1 MDPAI
6 LAEYGPSLLKGFET
20 TIGLSAAILAIATP
34 VALALAL
41 MRESRVAALAWP
53 AAIYVNAF
61 RLLPALLVLFFAF
74 YALPQL
80 GLRLSPLTA
89 AIAGLTVVSA
99 AYLSEDLRG
108 SIAAVDAGQYR
119 AAKALGLSYGH
130 TIRRIIVPQA
140 LPIAIGPYV
149 TRAILIMKST
159 AMASLVAV
167 SDLTGAAVRATSIT
181 YMPFVFMLIAA
192 ALYLVLSGLLA
203 LLQAWAERKMRR
215 MRTAAAP
222 LPSAAVAGGTA

>member
-1 MDPAI
+1 MELAL
-6 LAEYGPSLLKGFET
+6 LAEYGPSLLQGFET
-20 TIGLSAAILAIATP
+20 TVALSAAILAIATP
-34 VALALAL
+34 LALALAL
-41 MRESRVAALAWP
+41 MRESRVAALALP

-80 GLRLSPLTA
+80 GLRLAPLA
-89 AIAGLTVVSA
+89 AATAGLSVVSA

-108 SIAAVDAGQYR
+108 SIAAVDPGQYR
-119 AAKALGLSYGH
+119 AARALGLSYAH
-130 TIRRIIVPQA
+130 TVRRIVLPQA

-149 TRAILIMKST
+149 TRAILIVKST

-181 YMPFVFMLIAA
+181 YEPFLFMLTAG
-192 ALYLVLSGLLA
+192 ALYLALSGALA
-203 LLQAWAERKMRR
+203 ILQAWAEGKARR
-215 MRTAAAP
+215 MRASAP
-222 LPSAAVAGGTA
+222 VAGVAVEGVT

>member
-1 MDPAI
+1 MDPSL
-6 LAEYGPSLLKGFET
+6 LADYGPSLLAGFET
-20 TIGLSAAILAIATP
+20 TVALSAAVLAISTP
-34 VALALAL
+34 LALALAL
-41 MRESRVAALAWP
+41 MRESRIAALALP
-53 AAIYVNAF
+53 AAVYVNVF

-80 GLRLSPLTA
+80 GLRLSPLA
-89 AIAGLTVVSA
+89 AAVVGLSGVGT

-108 SIAAVDAGQYR
+108 RIAAVAPGQYR

-130 TIRRIIVPQA
+130 TIRRIILPQA

-149 TRAILIMKST
+149 TRAILIVKST

-181 YMPFVFMLIAA
+181 YEPFTFMIAA
-192 ALYLVLSGLLA
+192 GVLYLVLGGLLA
-203 LLQAWAERKMRR
+203 LLQAWAEGKLRR
-215 MRTAAAP
+215 LR
-222 LPSAAVAGGTA
+222 PSAPAAVEGVT